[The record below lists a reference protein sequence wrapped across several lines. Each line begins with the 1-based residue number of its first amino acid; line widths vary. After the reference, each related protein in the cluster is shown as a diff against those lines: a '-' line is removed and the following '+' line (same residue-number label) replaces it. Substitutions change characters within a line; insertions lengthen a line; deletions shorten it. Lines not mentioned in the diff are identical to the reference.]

1 MKKAVSKRI
10 KITGTGKIRRR
21 QVAIDH
27 FRSKKS
33 GEQIRHKR
41 LNRDISK
48 GFEKKLRSYLT
59 TNK

>member
-1 MKKAVSKRI
+1 MKKSVSKRI
-10 KITGTGKIRRR
+10 KITGTGKILRR

-33 GEQIRHKR
+33 GKQIRHKR

-48 GFEKKLRSYLT
+48 GFVKKLQSYLT
-59 TNK
+59 TNR